1 MTRNVAFLF
10 PGQGGLPDTLAPLT
24 TEIEALFEIAV
35 SRGLPIRSWI
45 EDGEAERLFPTDVA
59 QPAILIDSLAHDGA
73 LRRAG
78 FTPALVAGHSLGE
91 FAALVS
97 AGVLDAEDALA
108 LVIERGALMA
118 QATGG
123 AMAAIVKLDL
133 ETVERLCRNAGPE
146 VVVANHN
153 GTHQVVVSG
162 TEEAVAAVSE
172 AAGAGGGRGI
182 RLKVSGAFH
191 SPFMADARDALAER
205 IDRTT
210 FREPAVPI
218 VSSVSGQVER
228 DPERIRSLVR
238 DQMTACVRWADVME
252 RLVEHGVSQAI
263 EAGSGNVL
271 TGLGRRFT
279 EAVRFLTYE
288 EAIDED
294 L

>member
-10 PGQGGLPDTLAPLT
+10 PGQGGLPDRLPPLT
-24 TEIEALFEIAV
+24 TEIEELFDIAA
-35 SRGLPIRSWI
+35 SRGLPIRAWI
-45 EDGEAERLFPTDVA
+45 EGGDTERLFPTDVA
-59 QPAILIDSLAHDGA
+59 QPAILIDSVARDGA

-78 FTPALVAGHSLGE
+78 FTPPLVAGHSLGE

-108 LVIERGALMA
+108 LVIERGACMA

-133 ETVERLCRNAGPE
+133 ETVQRLCRDVGPD

-162 TEEAVAAVSE
+162 TEASVAAVS
-172 AAGAGGGRGI
+172 AAAVAAGGRGI
-182 RLKVSGAFH
+182 PLKVSGAFH

-205 IDRTT
+205 IDRTA
-210 FREPAVPI
+210 FREPSVPL
-218 VSSVSGQVER
+218 VCSVSGQVER

-238 DQMTACVRWADVME
+238 DQMTACVRWVDVMK
-252 RLVEHGVSQAI
+252 RLVEEGISEAI

-288 EAIDED
+288 EAINED